1 MAFTKVTDNLLSS
14 GVGTG
19 ANNLL
24 SLDSTGKLP
33 VIDGSNLTG
42 VAPTKATIDALG
54 ISASSITG
62 ALPAISGANLT
73 GVATTDIHAFN
84 IDANNNLQWTHGVSD
99 INLQDGNQNDLYE
112 IVIVGST
119 DQSYS
124 VDSNG
129 NLICTF

>member
-24 SLDSTGKLP
+24 ELDSTGKLP

-42 VAPTKATIDALG
+42 VT
-54 ISASSITG
+54 S
-62 ALPAISGANLT
+62 
-73 GVATTDIHAFN
+73 TDIHAFN
-84 IDANNNLQWTHGVSD
+84 VDANNNLQWTHGVSPF
-99 INLQDGNQNDLYE
+99 NLQDGNQNDLYE